1 MQNSLLSNQI
11 VAGNKMTPRIVFN
24 VLVVL
29 FMTVSVCEGLP
40 RVARSPHTFFGL
52 QLGMNEELAHERLKR
67 IATQQKEEKEG
78 EEGGAQEVWIL
89 KRDKRFNYL
98 IARFDREHRLVL
110 LTVVARQQRVKYA
123 EVANLKLATKATD
136 GMNYSYKWKVEPGK
150 NGRPFTIN
158 ARGNSPEFLNSYS
171 VYYTSQN

>member
-1 MQNSLLSNQI
+1 MTVRIVYSLLLLI
-11 VAGNKMTPRIVFN
+11 VALG
-24 VLVVL
+24 VVESA
-29 FMTVSVCEGLP
+29 TRVSPLP
-40 RVARSPHTFFGL
+40 RTFFGV
-52 QLGMNEELAHERLKR
+52 QLGMDEEVVHERLER
-67 IATQQKEEKEG
+67 IATQQKEEKE
-78 EEGGAQEVWIL
+78 EAEGGEQEVWIL

-110 LTVVARQQRVKYA
+110 LTVVAHPQRVKYA

-158 ARGNSPEFLNSYS
+158 ARGNSPDFLNSYS

>member
-1 MQNSLLSNQI
+1 
-11 VAGNKMTPRIVFN
+11 MTLRIAFK

-29 FMTVSVCEGLP
+29 IVTVGVGAASA
-40 RVARSPHTFFGL
+40 RVAPLPKTFFGL

-67 IATQQKEEKEG
+67 IATQEKEEKEE
-78 EEGGAQEVWIL
+78 EEGGEQEVWVL

-110 LTVVARQQRVKYA
+110 LTVVARPQRVKYG
-123 EVANLKLATKATD
+123 EVANLKLAAKATD
-136 GMNYSYKWKVEPGK
+136 GTNYSFKWKVDPGK

>member
-1 MQNSLLSNQI
+1 
-11 VAGNKMTPRIVFN
+11 MTVRIVLSIVLLMMTFN
-24 VLVVL
+24 VAESSARVPP
-29 FMTVSVCEGLP
+29 LP
-40 RVARSPHTFFGL
+40 QTFFGL
-52 QLGMNEELAHERLKR
+52 RLGADEEVVHERLRR
-67 IATQQKEEKEG
+67 IATQQKEEKE
-78 EEGGAQEVWIL
+78 EAEGGEQEVWIL

-110 LTVVARQQRVKYA
+110 LTVVARPQRVRYS

-136 GMNYSYKWKVEPGK
+136 GMNYSYKWKVEPGR